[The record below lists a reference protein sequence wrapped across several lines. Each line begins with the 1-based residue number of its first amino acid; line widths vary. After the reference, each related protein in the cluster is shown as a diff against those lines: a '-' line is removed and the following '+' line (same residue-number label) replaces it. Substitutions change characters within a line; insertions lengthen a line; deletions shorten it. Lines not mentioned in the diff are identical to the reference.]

1 MSQTRKTWA
10 GVQKGTPFKVV
21 RNTNSHCYPMNM
33 VLTMERDGEDN
44 GAMNNC
50 ARECDGNNLRVAD
63 VIFLSFSMEELEN
76 DLKNLEER
84 KSTINAKLQ
93 LKKCQIEISKK
104 YGFVIRDEDE
114 ATVKTIIDI
123 STNSEFT
130 KEDKEDKILKLFPI
144 IRSF

>member
-1 MSQTRKTWA
+1 M

-21 RNTNSHCYPMNM
+21 KNTNSHCYPLNV
-33 VLTMERDGEDN
+33 VLTMERDGD
-44 GAMNNC
+44 GSTSMNNC
-50 ARECDGNNLRVAD
+50 ASECDGNNLKVDD

-76 DLKNLEER
+76 DLKNLEES
-84 KSTINAKLQ
+84 KDAINAKLQ
-93 LKKCQIEISKK
+93 LKKCQLEMSKK